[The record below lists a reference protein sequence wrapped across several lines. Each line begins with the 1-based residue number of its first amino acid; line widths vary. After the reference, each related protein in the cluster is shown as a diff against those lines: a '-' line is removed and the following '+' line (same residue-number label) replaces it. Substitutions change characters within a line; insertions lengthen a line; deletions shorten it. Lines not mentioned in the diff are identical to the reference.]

1 MYPKDYLYTKD
12 HEWVKVDGDI
22 GTVGITDYAQH
33 ELGDVV
39 YVELPNVGD
48 KFRAG
53 ESFATVESVKAVSE
67 VYAPVSGEVVEV
79 NETLADH
86 PEKVNEDPY
95 GEGWF
100 VKLKIEVKEELD
112 DLFDAARYEAYIKE
126 EKGE

>member
-12 HEWVKVDGDI
+12 HEWIKVEGDT
-22 GTVGITDYAQH
+22 GVVGITDYAQH

-39 YVELPNVGD
+39 YVEFPNVGD
-48 KFRAG
+48 RLKAG

-67 VYAPVSGEVVEV
+67 VYAPVSGEVIEV
-79 NETLADH
+79 NGVLSENPD
-86 PEKVNEDPY
+86 KVNEDPH

-100 VKLKIEVKEELD
+100 IKLKIESKDELE